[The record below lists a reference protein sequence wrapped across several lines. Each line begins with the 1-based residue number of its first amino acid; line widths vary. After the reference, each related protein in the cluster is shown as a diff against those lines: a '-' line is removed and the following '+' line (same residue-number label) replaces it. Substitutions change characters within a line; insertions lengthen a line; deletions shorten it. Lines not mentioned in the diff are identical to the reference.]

1 MYTQPFISRN
11 FQRPPVV
18 PGVTSQDPRLALKAP
33 DAACPGSPVTPGL
46 SRICPSSAGAWPG
59 PDQTWRF
66 CPWAFAYLSSPSG
79 RKPPPAP
86 TPTPFPC
93 PLFLGSVSVSI
104 LLSGSFPDCLARPS
118 AITPA
123 ALHTHCNCAAHAAPL
138 TGLRVLQRA
147 RERWSPA
154 PLWGCR
160 FICNT
165 RARRAPRHGAREH
178 GEASVQRPGSS
189 RPSPGCPPLGTESHR
204 PALPGPS
211 TKCASGPGPAG
222 RLWAPVL

>member
-1 MYTQPFISRN
+1 MQPVLGAPLLLASPGSVPALLEPGLVQTRPGAFAPGPSLTCPLLLEGS
-11 FQRPPVV
+11 RPP
-18 PGVTSQDPRLALKAP
+18 
-33 DAACPGSPVTPGL
+33 
-46 SRICPSSAGAWPG
+46 
-59 PDQTWRF
+59 
-66 CPWAFAYLSSPSG
+66 
-79 RKPPPAP
+79 PPPPPPSPAH
-86 TPTPFPC
+86 
-93 PLFLGSVSVSI
+93 FLGSVSVSI